1 MKKDMLKILKVL
13 FFIFCVGSFSLLISC
28 EDKTAPAPVVPPQ
41 QSAGVKGAI
50 SEKKVTEVTKKTPAA
65 SAQET
70 KSPDFPVG
78 SEAPPDLVPYYDPKG
93 RVDPFFPI
101 IEEAPKIRKDD
112 PARVERRTP
121 QTPLEKVD
129 LSQLKLVGIIGSSLG
144 PSAVVEESSGR
155 GYVVTVGTYMGIN
168 SGRVTTI
175 DMDRIIVTEIV
186 VDWTG
191 EIREERRELKLQ
203 KPTGE

>member
-1 MKKDMLKILKVL
+1 MPKTARAL
-13 FFIFCVGSFSLLISC
+13 FFLVCFGALLLLVSC
-28 EDKTAPAPVVPPQ
+28 EDSSNSPASSSQPQ
-41 QSAGVKGAI
+41 QVTGVKGAI
-50 SEKKVTEVTKKTPAA
+50 NEKKVTEVRKPQAEGTQKAGNSVGEPLTGNEKA
-65 SAQET
+65 
-70 KSPDFPVG
+70 PD
-78 SEAPPDLVPYYDPKG
+78 STPYYDPKG
-93 RVDPFFPI
+93 RVDPFLPI
-101 IEEAPKIRKDD
+101 IEEMPKVKRDD
-112 PARVERRTP
+112 TSRVERRTP

-175 DMDRIIVTEIV
+175 DMDRIVVTEIV